1 MSGLNY
7 TVDVASNL
15 PQILLSINQESNGW
29 FIGLLMMMIWLVLLS
44 TSMLL
49 RYPFNRS
56 LVFSNFLITILAV
69 LFWVVGA
76 ISITFMV
83 LPVVLLMISIGFLL
97 FGN

>member
-1 MSGLNY
+1 MSELNY

-29 FIGLLMMMIWLVLLS
+29 FIGLLIMMIWLVLLS

-49 RYPFNRS
+49 KYPFNRS

-83 LPVVLLMISIGFLL
+83 LPVVLLMLSIGFLL

>member
-1 MSGLNY
+1 MSELNY

>member
-1 MSGLNY
+1 MSELNY

-83 LPVVLLMISIGFLL
+83 LPVVLLMLSIGFLL